1 LEDAE
6 KVIELKPDWPKG
18 YSRLGVALHRL
29 GRFEEALE
37 AYTKGSFR
45 ETSSLTM
52 PKGLELDP
60 NNQAL
65 KEGKEK
71 VEEDMNKPQNP
82 FGSSDIFSKLLS
94 DPRTRPL
101 MAQPD
106 FVQMLKDLQTSP
118 QNMMKHMN
126 DPRMQLVN
134 LTLHQTAM

>member
-1 LEDAE
+1 
-6 KVIELKPDWPKG
+6 
-18 YSRLGVALHRL
+18 
-29 GRFEEALE
+29 
-37 AYTKGSFR
+37 
-45 ETSSLTM
+45 M
-52 PKGLELDP
+52 PTGLELDP

-126 DPRMQLVN
+126 DPRMQLVD
-134 LTLHQTAM
+134 LTLHQIAM